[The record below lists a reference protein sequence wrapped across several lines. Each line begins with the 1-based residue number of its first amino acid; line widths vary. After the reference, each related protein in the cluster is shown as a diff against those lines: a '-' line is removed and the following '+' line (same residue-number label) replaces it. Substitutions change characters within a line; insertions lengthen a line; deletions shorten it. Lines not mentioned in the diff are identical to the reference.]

1 VADLAFYG
9 AIIAIVAIFFVYNLV
24 IIVPMR
30 ENRTLERLGTFRAI
44 LNPGW
49 HIVVPFVDRI
59 AYRHDIREQVID
71 IPSQSCITK
80 DNIRVDVDGLV
91 YLKVVDAKRASYGI
105 GDYILAS
112 INLAQTTMRS
122 EIGKLTLS
130 ETFAER
136 ENLNES
142 IVTEIDKASD
152 PWGVKVLSYE
162 VKNITPSK
170 GVVHTLEKQMEAE
183 RQRRADVIL
192 ASAERESQ
200 ILVSEG
206 FRQEAINHSEGEK
219 QRRINESKGRAR
231 EISAVA
237 EATAQGVKLVA
248 AAIQKPGGDLAVKMK
263 LTEQFIKKVEK
274 IIQNSSVSV
283 FPLELATLKGAVDSL
298 LKKQRSATTSRG
310 GSKPHPENQA
320 QYSIPNNPPTTG
332 GF

>member
-1 VADLAFYG
+1 MLLAFT
-9 AIIAIVAIFFVYNLV
+9 IFTIVLIFLGFNLL

-30 ENRTLERLGTFRAI
+30 ENYTLERLGNFRGI
-44 LNPGW
+44 LRPGL
-49 HIVVPFVDRI
+49 HIVVPFIDRI
-59 AYRHDIREQVID
+59 AYKHDIREQVID

-91 YLKVVDAKRASYGI
+91 YLKVVDAKKASYGI
-105 GDYILAS
+105 GDYITAS

-162 VKNITPSK
+162 VKNISPSK

-183 RQRRADVIL
+183 RQRRAEVIL

-206 FRQEAINHSEGEK
+206 YRQEAINHSEGEK
-219 QRRINESKGRAR
+219 QRRINEAKGRAR

-237 EATAQGVKLVA
+237 EATAQGVKMVA
-248 AAIQKPGGDLAVKMK
+248 SAIQKPGGDLAVKMK
-263 LTEQFIKKVEK
+263 LTEQFVKRVEK
-274 IIQNSSVSV
+274 IIANSSVSV
-283 FPLELATLKGAVDSL
+283 FPVELSSLKGAFDSIM
-298 LKKQRSATTSRG
+298 KKSKPSASRG
-310 GSKPHPENQA
+310 NGQSHPRQEQ
-320 QYSIPNNPPTTG
+320 QYSAPHNPPTLG